1 MLEVQTHPMALAIP
15 IFIQIHMPLL
25 LLKLMDQSRHGV
37 TRILEAQTHPM
48 AVAIPRFI
56 QMHLLLLC
64 LHMMA
69 QSRRGAT
76 QRVEVQTHPTCA
88 FAPPAFASP
97 QTLIDPSALRAAK
110 AYSLE

>member
-1 MLEVQTHPMALAIP
+1 
-15 IFIQIHMPLL
+15 MPLL

-48 AVAIPRFI
+48 AVAIP
-56 QMHLLLLC
+56 
-64 LHMMA
+64 
-69 QSRRGAT
+69 G
-76 QRVEVQTHPTCA
+76 A